1 MACVLVPGSIITC
14 SSNIRR
20 LSSVWRWTSTCR
32 GLCSVCTLRKWSSNW
47 FWIRSQTDLSG
58 ESPMMMKVACLGQPY
73 LLLSVVSAGLC
84 AWAWC
89 WSSCARVTSVTSC
102 QSSPVGWASD
112 KCTAEAVS
120 QTFYWPVVNCDSVVL
135 RLATGSGWRWW
146 LGVQVNNLD
155 GW

>member
-1 MACVLVPGSIITC
+1 MVESLLTPVVTSRDSHLFEGGPAPVGGCALSVPWESEAATGSELDHRLTCQARALWWWKLLVSA
-14 SSNIRR
+14 
-20 LSSVWRWTSTCR
+20 
-32 GLCSVCTLRKWSSNW
+32 
-47 FWIRSQTDLSG
+47 
-58 ESPMMMKVACLGQPY
+58 SPIFY
-73 LLLSVVSAGLC
+73 SVVSAGLC

-102 QSSPVGWASD
+102 QRSPVGWAPD

-120 QTFYWPVVNCDSVVL
+120 QTFYWPVVDCDRVVL